1 MKKLLSKLC
10 VSWVLLVVAI
20 LKVTSL
26 QAAEIKVAVAA
37 NFYKPV
43 LALVEHYQK
52 ETGHHVQVSA
62 GSTGKLYAQIKNGAP
77 FEVFLAADQQRPRL
91 LVEEGLAEPKS
102 QFTYALGSLVLWS
115 NNPELVDG
123 KGEILK
129 EELTHIAICNPKT
142 APYGAAAVSAM
153 KNLGVYNKLEPKF
166 VEGQSVGQTYQQISS
181 GAVDLGFV
189 ALSQVLVD
197 KQLNGGSVWLVP
209 NELYS
214 PIKQDAVLL
223 KQGSNNAAAKQFLAY
238 LQTEQSKQRIK
249 DFGYDVK

>member
-10 VSWVLLVVAI
+10 VCWVLLVVAI

-43 LALVEHYQK
+43 LTLVDHYQK

-77 FEVFLAADQQRPRL
+77 FEVFLAADQQRPSL
-91 LVEEGLAEPKS
+91 LVKEGLAEPKS

-129 EELTHIAICNPKT
+129 EELKHIAICNPKT
-142 APYGAAAVSAM
+142 TPYGAAAVSAM
-153 KNLGVYNKLEPKF
+153 KNLGVYNELEPKF

-197 KQLNGGSVWLVP
+197 KQLNGGSLWLVP

-238 LQTEQSKQRIK
+238 LQTEQSKQLIK
-249 DFGYDVK
+249 DFGYGVK

>member
-10 VSWVLLVVAI
+10 VSWVLLVVAT

-43 LALVEHYQK
+43 LALVDHYQK

-77 FEVFLAADQQRPRL
+77 FEVFLAADQQRPSL
-91 LVEEGLAEPKS
+91 LVDEGLAEPKS

-129 EELTHIAICNPKT
+129 EELKHIAICNPKT

-153 KNLGVYNKLEPKF
+153 KNLGVYNELKPKF

-197 KQLNGGSVWLVP
+197 KQLNGGSLWLVP

-214 PIKQDAVLL
+214 PINQDAVLL
-223 KQGSNNAAAKQFLAY
+223 KQGTNNAAAKQFLAY
-238 LQTEQSKQRIK
+238 LQTEQSKQLIK